1 MSVAGHTLE
10 TQRLDLRW
18 LTPGDAGLMLAIWN
32 DPGFLEH
39 VGDRGIR
46 TVDEAERALIE
57 GPLRLYREHGYGPY
71 RLSLRG
77 TDTAI
82 GICGLFR
89 RDGLDD
95 PDIGF
100 ALLPEYCGKGYAEE
114 AARAVVAHARDGLG
128 LTRLTAIVSP
138 GNAASIRLIR
148 NIGLDFERMHRMPAD
163 SEDVALYSVA
173 WK

>member
-1 MSVAGHTLE
+1 MNAENHTLE
-10 TQRLDLRW
+10 TERLDLRW
-18 LTPGDAGLMLAIWN
+18 LTREDAGLMLAIWN
-32 DPGFLEH
+32 DPAFLEH

-46 TVDEAERALIE
+46 TIAEAERALVD

-89 RDGLDD
+89 REGLDD

-100 ALLPEYCGKGYAEE
+100 ALLPDYCGRGYAGE

-128 LTRLTAIVSP
+128 LARLTAIVSP
-138 GNAASIRLIR
+138 GNDASIRLIR
-148 NIGLDFERMHRMPAD
+148 NIGLAFERMHRLPAD
-163 SEDVALYSVA
+163 TGEIELYSVD